1 MMEHWANGRGYTH
14 RKHTH
19 AHVRKPPRSVL
30 YGQRNGQ
37 IAETEAATEEQS
49 EWGENHCNN

>member
-37 IAETEAATEEQS
+37 IAEIEAATEEQS